1 MPTAKVRRATKIL
14 GEFGQVHAELIGK
27 SVILT
32 DGKAGTVE
40 RVRLEE
46 RVRLDEM
53 HGLRI
58 SIRGHDRKWP
68 VSIIKFARERR
79 RGPTHPRPNV
89 REVLSPKEA

>member
-32 DGKAGTVE
+32 DGKAGTV
-40 RVRLEE
+40 E